1 MGNAFDNYK
10 ELIEEA
16 KANGL
21 EDMGK
26 MVIVGQ
32 LIEAMRTSRITIN
45 QKKEL
50 QNLLDPEL
58 ETKYKE
64 TLDLATIGEIDD

>member
-1 MGNAFDNYK
+1 MASAFEQYR
-10 ELIEEA
+10 ERIEEA
-16 KANGL
+16 KANEVNDL
-21 EDMGK
+21 VK
-26 MVIVGQ
+26 LVLVGQ
-32 LIEAMRTSRITIN
+32 LIEARRARRITIR
-45 QKKEL
+45 QEQEL